1 MLIKDNFI
9 SIKKTLHNINPL
21 TKIVVVTK
29 NQDKARILQLVN
41 IGHTEFGENKMQEA
55 KFKWTDL
62 LKTYPGINLH
72 FIGRLQSNKI
82 KEIYSLF
89 NYVHSLDSEK
99 LALLFSNLEKKNK
112 KKLKYF
118 IQVNIGNEIQKSG
131 IQILN
136 IKNFILFCKNL
147 DLNILGLMCI
157 PLNNRNV
164 ENYFLKLKELND
176 QFNFTDLS
184 MGMSS
189 DYPLAAKLGATFVR
203 IGSAIFEEKFN

>member
-1 MLIKDNFI
+1 M
-9 SIKKTLHNINPL
+9 
-21 TKIVVVTK
+21 
-29 NQDKARILQLVN
+29 
-41 IGHTEFGENKMQEA
+41 
-55 KFKWTDL
+55 
-62 LKTYPGINLH
+62 
-72 FIGRLQSNKI
+72 
-82 KEIYSLF
+82 
-89 NYVHSLDSEK
+89 
-99 LALLFSNLEKKNK
+99 
-112 KKLKYF
+112 
-118 IQVNIGNEIQKSG
+118 NIGNEIQKSG

-157 PLNNRNV
+157 PPNNRNV